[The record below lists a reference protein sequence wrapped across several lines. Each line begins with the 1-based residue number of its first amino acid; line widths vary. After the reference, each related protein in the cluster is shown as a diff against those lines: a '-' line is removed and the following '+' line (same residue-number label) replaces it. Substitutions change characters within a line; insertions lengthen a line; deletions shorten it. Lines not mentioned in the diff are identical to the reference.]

1 MLRVM
6 RACLEREWVTPIH
19 VVYMFYSAD
28 NANITRNINKTVLF
42 DAKDVSAFCGGH
54 KKLYGIE

>member
-1 MLRVM
+1 M

-28 NANITRNINKTVLF
+28 NANITRNINKTLLF

-54 KKLYGIE
+54 KKLYDIE